1 MKRIYTM
8 ARTKKVTR
16 TTNLNK
22 VKNQKTFLETYLRGT
37 GRTLSPA
44 QAKANYGIAQLP
56 ARLYEMKQAGLV
68 VKTVKNTTGK
78 TAYKMI
84 ARDVTGS
91 RARVFTAGIPA

>member
-1 MKRIYTM
+1 MKRTYTM

-56 ARLYEMKQAGLV
+56 ARLYEMKAAGLV
-68 VKTVKNTTGK
+68 VKTVKDTTAK